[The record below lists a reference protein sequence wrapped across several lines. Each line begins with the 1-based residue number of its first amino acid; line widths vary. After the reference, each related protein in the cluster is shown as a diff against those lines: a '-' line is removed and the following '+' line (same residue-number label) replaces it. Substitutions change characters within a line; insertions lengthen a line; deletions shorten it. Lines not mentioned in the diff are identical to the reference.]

1 MLSKGGE
8 NDRLVARRYYQYYSS
23 HSSCAPSRC
32 NPPRQ
37 ASSCSLRSTTYSFF
51 MISPSARFVPEED
64 HPHSLLHCAER
75 CTSSCPHT
83 QRDLR
88 TPGGESPS
96 GGPARLGLALRK
108 TYAATG
114 QPRALIC
121 VRPLCSAISPMRA
134 VPQVGAAR
142 RGKGGCRVVS
152 KRSTGCM
159 RPPRAR
165 ARMAGADPGT
175 LLRALTR
182 STARSRGVT
191 KGGRWPSP

>member
-8 NDRLVARRYYQYYSS
+8 NNRLVARRYYQYYSS

-75 CTSSCPHT
+75 CTSSCPPT
-83 QRDLR
+83 EDLR
-88 TPGGESPS
+88 TPPGGESPS
-96 GGPARLGLALRK
+96 SGGLARLGLALRK

-121 VRPLCSAISPMRA
+121 VRPLCSAISHARCA
-134 VPQVGAAR
+134 AGVGAAR
-142 RGKGGCRVVS
+142 RGKAGCRVVS

-159 RPPRAR
+159 TSAR
-165 ARMAGADPGT
+165 AWLPLIRE
-175 LLRALTR
+175 LC
-182 STARSRGVT
+182 SE
-191 KGGRWPSP
+191 PSPGVPRDHAA